1 MSVTPIRQ
9 PDADPVLPER
19 LAQRL
24 QDPQVV
30 EALDTILAHADL
42 LALLVEGASGLAERG
57 ETLTDTLVEGLREL
71 RTTVEATPGAQDL
84 DVQEIAQSGV
94 KLAGALPRAT
104 PGMLHFVDSGI
115 IDRLVD
121 SEILGPAAVGE
132 ISGCPAA
139 SRAARRTT
147 APTRTASRARAPCS
161 RPCATPTSPARWAT
175 CSPSPRPS
183 AAS

>member
-132 ISGCPAA
+132 ISRL
-139 SRAARRTT
+139 SRGIARGAEDYR
-147 APTRTASRARAPCS
+147 ADPHASRARAPCS